1 MADLA
6 GILGSDRL
14 SEESGTPV
22 LTPRDEAEVATLL
35 ATASRD
41 GLALLVRGG
50 GTKLDWR
57 PAPKRCDAILSTA
70 ALTGIVDHQP
80 GDMTL
85 VARAGTPLT
94 DVQAAVAADE
104 RHHQRLMLDPLG
116 GPAATLGGILSTR
129 AAGPRRHRYGT
140 PRDIVIGARYVT
152 GDGLAAKTGGTV
164 VKNVAGYDVAKL
176 LIGAHGSLAVL
187 TEVAVKLHPV
197 PDVERTLVLRTT
209 DSAEVARF
217 VGALRTAPV
226 TPIVVEVRWPE
237 GLVAV
242 RIASTAAGADAQVA
256 LLRELAPL
264 DELDAAA
271 GDALLDEHLAFPFTG
286 TGAVLGVG
294 VRPTALA
301 PLLDAVTAAGG
312 AFAGRA
318 ALVAG
323 DVVLPDADPDR
334 IERLIAAVRALG
346 GNVTARR
353 TAEAHRLA
361 APAPAAGVAQLE
373 AAMRQRLD
381 PAGALA

>member
-6 GILGSDRL
+6 GILGADRL
-14 SEESGTPV
+14 TDDDGTPV

-35 ATASRD
+35 AAATRD
-41 GLALLVRGG
+41 GLALMVRGG

-57 PAPKRCDAILSTA
+57 PAPTRCDAILSTT

-85 VARAGTPLT
+85 VARAGTPLS
-94 DVQAAVAADE
+94 DVQATVTGDAH
-104 RHHQRLMLDPLG
+104 HHQRLMLDGVG
-116 GPAATLGGILSTR
+116 GDAATLGGILSTR

-176 LIGAHGSLAVL
+176 LIGANGSLAVL

-209 DSAEVARF
+209 DAAEAARF
-217 VGALRTAPV
+217 VTALRTAPV
-226 TPIVVEVRWPE
+226 TPIVIDVRWPE
-237 GLVAV
+237 GVVAV
-242 RIASTAAGADAQVA
+242 RIASTEAGAGAQAA
-256 LLRELAPL
+256 LLGELAPL
-264 DELDAAA
+264 DELDEAA
-271 GDALLDEHLAFPFTG
+271 GDALLDEHLTFPFTG
-286 TGAVLGVG
+286 TGAVFGVG
-294 VRPTALA
+294 VRPTDLAAL
-301 PLLDAVTAAGG
+301 LTAVAASGG
-312 AFAGRA
+312 AFVGRA

-323 DVVLPDADPDR
+323 EVVLPDADPDR
-334 IERLIAAVRALG
+334 IARLVAAVHTLG

-353 TAEAHRLA
+353 TAEAHQLA

-373 AAMRQRLD
+373 AVMRERLD
-381 PAGALA
+381 PAGVLA